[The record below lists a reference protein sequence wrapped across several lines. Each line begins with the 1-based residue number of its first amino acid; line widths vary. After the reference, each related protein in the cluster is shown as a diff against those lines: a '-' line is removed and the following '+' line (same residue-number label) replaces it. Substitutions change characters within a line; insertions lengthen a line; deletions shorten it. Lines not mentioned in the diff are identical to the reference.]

1 MAEQE
6 ILNVR
11 LGEGDRSVVLLDQ
24 SQLPNRVE
32 YRTAARLPDMVEGIQ
47 SLRVRGAPAIGIF
60 AGYCLYVL
68 ARQLMEQGLSGPA
81 FLDELGRQGKVLVSS
96 RPTAVNLA
104 WAVGRLTRRAA
115 RMAGA
120 PAEDIVSALEEVT
133 AGGHPRRFGDIDHTE
148 EDGARV
154 VSTPPYTA
162 YLKIA
167 EGCDNRC
174 SYCIIPYL
182 RGRYRSRTMESLL
195 SEAKELADR
204 GVKEIIVIAQ
214 DITRY
219 GTDLYKKRMLGEL
232 LKELCKLPFHWVRL
246 HYLYPDELDDD
257 LIEVIASEHK
267 ILKYIDIPLQHIND
281 KLLRSMN
288 RRGTKA
294 EILALLDK
302 LRARIPGLVLRTSLI
317 AGLPGEGE
325 AEFEELC
332 DFLREAR
339 IERAGIFQFSPEEG
353 TPAAVMPDQVDPD
366 TAARRVELLV
376 DLQSRVMD
384 AFNESR
390 LGETLEVLCEG
401 FDPDMG
407 CYAGRSY
414 ADSPDVDGKVFF
426 TAAGLVPA
434 GTFVNV
440 RITGTEDGDL
450 MGEIEEA

>member
-1 MAEQE
+1 MKVAFISLGCAKNLVNTEQMMALTRDAGYELVSDPEGADVAVLNTCGFIDSAKSEAIQNILELAALKDAGKLGKLLVAGCLSQRYQDELEQE
-6 ILNVR
+6 MPEVDGV
-11 LGEGDRSVVLLDQ
+11 LGTGS
-24 SQLPNRVE
+24 
-32 YRTAARLPDMVEGIQ
+32 YT
-47 SLRVRGAPAIGIF
+47 
-60 AGYCLYVL
+60 
-68 ARQLMEQGLSGPA
+68 
-81 FLDELGRQGKVLVSS
+81 
-96 RPTAVNLA
+96 
-104 WAVGRLTRRAA
+104 
-115 RMAGA
+115 
-120 PAEDIVSALEEVT
+120 DIVSALEEVT

-182 RGRYRSRTMESLL
+182 RGRYRSRSMESLL
-195 SEAKELADR
+195 AEAKALADR
-204 GVKEIIVIAQ
+204 GVQELIVIAQ

-219 GTDLYKKRMLGEL
+219 GTDLYGRRRLGEL
-232 LKELCKLPFHWVRL
+232 LTELCRLPFHWVRL
-246 HYLYPDELDDD
+246 HYLYPDEVDDD
-257 LIEVIASEHK
+257 LIDVLAREHK
-267 ILKYIDIPLQHIND
+267 ILRYIDIPLQHIND
-281 KLLRSMN
+281 GILKAMN
-288 RRGTKA
+288 RRSTKA
-294 EILALLDK
+294 EIIALLHK
-302 LRARIPGLVLRTSLI
+302 LRQRLPGLVLRTSLI
-317 AGLPGEGE
+317 CGLPGEGE

-332 DFLREAR
+332 QFLQDAG

-353 TPAAVMPDQVDPD
+353 TPAAAMEGQVDPE
-366 TAARRVELLV
+366 TAKRRVELLV
-376 DLQSRVMD
+376 ELQSRVMD
-384 AFNESR
+384 AYNESR

-440 RITGTEDGDL
+440 RITGTSDGDL
-450 MGEIEEA
+450 TGEIEE

>member
-1 MAEQE
+1 MKVAFISLGCAKNLVNTEQMMALTRDAGYELVSDPEGADVAVLNTCGFIDSAKSEAIQNILELAALKDAGKLGKLLVAGCLSQRYQNELEQE
-6 ILNVR
+6 MPEVDGV
-11 LGEGDRSVVLLDQ
+11 LGTGS
-24 SQLPNRVE
+24 
-32 YRTAARLPDMVEGIQ
+32 YT
-47 SLRVRGAPAIGIF
+47 
-60 AGYCLYVL
+60 
-68 ARQLMEQGLSGPA
+68 
-81 FLDELGRQGKVLVSS
+81 
-96 RPTAVNLA
+96 
-104 WAVGRLTRRAA
+104 
-115 RMAGA
+115 
-120 PAEDIVSALEEVT
+120 DIVSALEEVT

-182 RGRYRSRTMESLL
+182 RGRYRSRSMESLL
-195 SEAKELADR
+195 AEAKALADR
-204 GVKEIIVIAQ
+204 GVQELIVIAQ

-219 GTDLYKKRMLGEL
+219 GTDLYGRRRLGEL
-232 LKELCKLPFHWVRL
+232 LTELCKLPFHWIRL
-246 HYLYPDELDDD
+246 HYLYPDEVDDG
-257 LIEVIASEHK
+257 LIDVLAREHK

-281 KLLRSMN
+281 GILKAMN
-288 RRGTKA
+288 RRSTKA
-294 EILALLDK
+294 EIIALLHK
-302 LRARIPGLVLRTSLI
+302 LRQRLPGLVLRTSLI
-317 AGLPGEGE
+317 CGLPGEGE

-332 DFLREAR
+332 EFLQDAG

-353 TPAAVMPDQVDPD
+353 TPAAVMEHQVEPEV
-366 TAARRVELLV
+366 AARRVELLV
-376 DLQSRVMD
+376 ELQSRVMD
-384 AFNESR
+384 AYNESR

-414 ADSPDVDGKVFF
+414 ADSPDVDGRVFF

-440 RITGTEDGDL
+440 RITGTSDGDL
-450 MGEIEEA
+450 TGEIEE

>member
-1 MAEQE
+1 MKVAFISLGCAKNLVNTEQMMALTRDAGYELVSDPEGADVAVLNTCGFIDSAKSEAIQNILELAALKDAGKLGKLLVAGCLSQRYQDELEQE
-6 ILNVR
+6 MPEVDGV
-11 LGEGDRSVVLLDQ
+11 LGTGS
-24 SQLPNRVE
+24 
-32 YRTAARLPDMVEGIQ
+32 YT
-47 SLRVRGAPAIGIF
+47 
-60 AGYCLYVL
+60 
-68 ARQLMEQGLSGPA
+68 
-81 FLDELGRQGKVLVSS
+81 
-96 RPTAVNLA
+96 
-104 WAVGRLTRRAA
+104 
-115 RMAGA
+115 
-120 PAEDIVSALEEVT
+120 DIVSALEEVT

-182 RGRYRSRTMESLL
+182 RGRYRSRSMESLL
-195 SEAKELADR
+195 AEAKALADR
-204 GVKEIIVIAQ
+204 GVQELIVIAQ

-219 GTDLYKKRMLGEL
+219 GTDLYGRRRLGEL
-232 LKELCKLPFHWVRL
+232 LTELCKLPFHWIRL
-246 HYLYPDELDDD
+246 HYLYPDEVDDD
-257 LIEVIASEHK
+257 LIDVIAREHK

-281 KLLRSMN
+281 GILKAMN
-288 RRGTKA
+288 RRSTKA
-294 EILALLDK
+294 EIIALLNK
-302 LRARIPGLVLRTSLI
+302 LRQRLPGLVLRTSLI
-317 AGLPGEGE
+317 CGLPGEGE

-332 DFLREAR
+332 EFLQDAG

-353 TPAAVMPDQVDPD
+353 TPAAVMENQVEPE

-376 DLQSRVMD
+376 ELQSRVMD
-384 AFNESR
+384 AYNESR

-401 FDPDMG
+401 FDPEMG

-414 ADSPDVDGKVFF
+414 ADSPDVDGRVFF

-440 RITGTEDGDL
+440 RITGTSDGDL
-450 MGEIEEA
+450 TGEIEE

>member
-1 MAEQE
+1 MKVAFISLGCAKNLVNTEQMMALTRDAGYELVSDPEGADVAVLNTCGFIDSAKSEAIQNILELAALKDAGKLGKLLVAGCLSQRYQSELEQE
-6 ILNVR
+6 MPEVDGV
-11 LGEGDRSVVLLDQ
+11 LGTGS
-24 SQLPNRVE
+24 
-32 YRTAARLPDMVEGIQ
+32 YT
-47 SLRVRGAPAIGIF
+47 
-60 AGYCLYVL
+60 
-68 ARQLMEQGLSGPA
+68 
-81 FLDELGRQGKVLVSS
+81 
-96 RPTAVNLA
+96 
-104 WAVGRLTRRAA
+104 
-115 RMAGA
+115 
-120 PAEDIVSALEEVT
+120 DIVSALEEVT

-182 RGRYRSRTMESLL
+182 RGRYRSRSMESLL
-195 SEAKELADR
+195 AEAKALADR
-204 GVKEIIVIAQ
+204 GVQELIVIAQ

-219 GTDLYKKRMLGEL
+219 GTDLYGRRRLGDL
-232 LKELCKLPFHWVRL
+232 LTELCKLPFHWVRL
-246 HYLYPDELDDD
+246 HYLYPDEVDDD
-257 LIEVIASEHK
+257 LIDVLAREHK
-267 ILKYIDIPLQHIND
+267 ILRYIDIPLQHIND
-281 KLLRSMN
+281 GILKAMN
-288 RRGTKA
+288 RRSTKA
-294 EILALLDK
+294 EIIALLNK
-302 LRARIPGLVLRTSLI
+302 LRQRLPGLVLRTSLI
-317 AGLPGEGE
+317 CGLPGEGE

-332 DFLREAR
+332 EFLQDAG

-353 TPAAVMPDQVDPD
+353 TPAAVMENQVEPE

-376 DLQSRVMD
+376 ELQSRVMD
-384 AFNESR
+384 AYNESR

-414 ADSPDVDGKVFF
+414 ADSPDVDGRVFF

-440 RITGTEDGDL
+440 RITGTSDGDL
-450 MGEIEEA
+450 TGEIEE